1 MQRQIYTNCM
11 RIFTKRNFI
20 VITMLFLSTLF
31 VAPEKISAHAID
43 TSNLYIYYQK
53 ELDDTPI
60 EPNKLS
66 AYLYM
71 NFYQAGALVQKATG
85 NDALLDMEELVKSK
99 YDEIYQ
105 THIKENLS
113 LTNNGEPCDLSFV
126 NLEQNLGDFPLDL
139 GKRIVIKFN
148 CKENISKLKIS
159 NKLFFED
166 FYYETNYVDFYKG
179 QNIVEQIEANRNY
192 PEYTL
197 NIDQEGNIK
206 ADRPED
212 FTSTN
217 GNISPLDSGYMKQ
230 NFGQEAQQNIEQKSN
245 VLDFNSY
252 WLKFK
257 GFYENLRKIGNL
269 GEMSPFYLAGILFLL
284 GFLHTLEAGHSKV
297 VLSSAMIHKN
307 MSIKGG
313 IMYAV
318 VFTVTHI
325 GDILILG
332 LSLFIVNS
340 FVDVYSKFT
349 LLEKFAA
356 YALLFVGAYLFLKS
370 ASDYIQV
377 KFLKKE
383 IAHTH
388 GHDHTH
394 SRDDDHNHALGEGS
408 HSHSHD
414 FDPHKSFKDQLI
426 VGFLSGLA
434 PCVFGWSIL
443 MVIVSA
449 KKLWLLIPAILSF
462 SLGIFSALVLVVL
475 VIGRFKKSLFSKV
488 NWITEI
494 SPMISALILI
504 VYAIYII

>member
-1 MQRQIYTNCM
+1 MKTLVGFFLIAITVLSFGL
-11 RIFTKRNFI
+11 IFSK
-20 VITMLFLSTLF
+20 L
-31 VAPEKISAHAID
+31 EKAYAHAID
-43 TSNLYIYYQK
+43 TSNLYIYYSK
-53 ELDDTPI
+53 ELDDAQI
-60 EPNKLS
+60 APNKLS

-71 NFYQAGALVQKATG
+71 NFYQAGALVQNATG
-85 NDALLDMEELVKSK
+85 SDALLDMEELVNSQ
-99 YDEIYQ
+99 YDEIYRA
-105 THIKENLS
+105 HIKENLS
-113 LTNNGEPCDLSFV
+113 ITNNGELCDLSFV
-126 NLEQNLGDFPLDL
+126 NLEQNLGDYPLDL
-139 GKRIVIKFN
+139 GKRIVMNFN
-148 CKENISKLKIS
+148 CKEDISQLKIS

-179 QNIVEQIEANRNY
+179 QNIIEQIEANRTY

-197 NIDQEGNIK
+197 NLDADGNIK
-206 ADRPED
+206 AERPED
-212 FTSTN
+212 FVSTN
-217 GNISPLDSGYMKQ
+217 GNVSPLDSSYMDQ
-230 NFGQEAQQNIEQKSN
+230 NFDPSKDSGEADSN
-245 VLDFNSY
+245 LTFNNY
-252 WLKFK
+252 LLKFK
-257 GFYENLRKIGNL
+257 AFYENLRKIGNI
-269 GEMSPFYLAGILFLL
+269 GEMNPLYLMGILFLL

-297 VLSSAMIHKN
+297 VLSSAMVHKN

-313 IMYAV
+313 IMYAI

-325 GDILILG
+325 GDIVILG
-332 LSLFIVNS
+332 LALLIVNS
-340 FVDVYSKFT
+340 YKDIYNSFSQ
-349 LLEKFAA
+349 LEKFAG

-370 ASDYIQV
+370 ASDYIQI

-383 IAHTH
+383 VSHTHTH
-388 GHDHTH
+388 GGH
-394 SRDDDHNHALGEGS
+394 SHSHEHSHEHAIGES
-408 HSHSHD
+408 EHSHSHD

-449 KKLWLLIPAILSF
+449 KKLWLLVPAILSF

-475 VIGRFKKSLFSKV
+475 VIGKFKKSLFNKV